1 MRRLLLFVLTLSL
14 PLPLASA
21 DWPRF
26 RGVNG
31 KGVADGPVPLDLAD
45 AKNLLW
51 KVPIPGKGV
60 SSPIVVGGKIYLQT
74 ASTDGKT
81 RSMVCLDAA
90 TGKPV
95 WAKDVPGTTAH
106 THAKNSLASSTPAC
120 DGEMVYGV
128 FWDGSVV
135 GLRAFD
141 LAGEQKWEASFGGYV
156 SQHGPGF
163 SPVVHNGLVYVNVD
177 DDKHAELL
185 AFDTKT
191 GDKKWTAARKS
202 HRASYTPPFILER
215 PGKPAELVLGT
226 TTAITAYE
234 PATGKV
240 VWNYPVVWEKGDMPL
255 RVIGQPVYAAGLVVM
270 ACGDGGGSR
279 YAVAIDPKGGT
290 PAKVWEHKK
299 DIPYVPC
306 MLVKDDL
313 LFWITDKPGMACCA
327 DAKTGKLVWNERL
340 FAKDVTSSPVMV
352 GDKILM
358 IAENG
363 DVVVVK
369 ASKTFEEVHRA
380 NLGEAVLASP
390 AIADGKLYVRGASHL
405 FCFGKK

>member
-1 MRRLLLFVLTLSL
+1 MRRLLALCLTLTLALTLS
-14 PLPLASA
+14 AA

-26 RGVNG
+26 RGPNG
-31 KGVADGPVPLDLAD
+31 TGVADGPVPLDLGD

-51 KVPIPGKGV
+51 KVEIPGKGV
-60 SSPIVVGGKIYLQT
+60 SSPIIVGGKVYLQT
-74 ASTDGKT
+74 ADATS

-95 WAKDVPGTTAH
+95 WTKKVPGTTAH
-106 THAKNSLASSTPAC
+106 THAKNSLASGTPAC
-120 DGEMVYGV
+120 DGERVFGV

-141 LAGEQKWEASFGGYV
+141 LAGEEKWASSFGGYV

-163 SPVVHNGLVYVNVD
+163 SPVVHNGVVYVNVD
-177 DDKHAELL
+177 DDTHAELI
-185 AFDTKT
+185 AFDAKT
-191 GDKKWTAARKS
+191 GDKKWTATRKS
-202 HRASYTPPFILER
+202 HRASYTSPFILER

-226 TTAITAYE
+226 TTALTAYE
-234 PATGKV
+234 PLTGKV
-240 VWNYPVVWEKGDMPL
+240 IWDYPVTWGKGDMPL
-255 RVIGQPVYAAGLVVM
+255 RVIGQPVYAGGLVVM

-279 YAVAIDPKGGT
+279 YAVAVDPEGKT
-290 PAKVWEHKK
+290 PKKVWEHKK

-313 LFWITDKPGMACCA
+313 LFWITDKPGIACCA
-327 DAKTGKLVWNERL
+327 DAKTGKVLWNERL
-340 FAKDVTSSPVMV
+340 FAKDVTSSPVLV

-358 IAENG
+358 IAGNG
-363 DVVVVK
+363 DVAVVK

-390 AIADGKLYVRGASHL
+390 AVADGKLYVRGATHL
-405 FCFGKK
+405 FCFSRRQ